1 MNRRGD
7 GSIVRHADGKRWITR
22 LQYINNEG
30 KRTSKKKTSKTYEL
44 AKNALT
50 ELRDD
55 IARELSDRKTFRDLD
70 KFYRD
75 KYVHPAKFVGGQKV
89 SGFRQKLVAVNHYL
103 DAAKHFF
110 GDMPIDE
117 ISFADLQR
125 YKEML
130 ENKPV
135 LRNGKPNRRSVADV
149 NHFLKKL
156 RRIFNVAVE
165 QDWLEKNP
173 FNRGSKLI
181 MVSLEVERTKILTS
195 NEEER
200 LLQTCVGKRK
210 HVRPIIIFAIE
221 TALRRSELQKLQWFD
236 VDLSRRQL
244 RVSSENSKTLK
255 SRLVPLSSRAIE
267 VLNEVRQTSPPRQTA
282 LVFNTGDFKHSF
294 ASACEKAKIDDL
306 HFHDLRHTA
315 ITRWLEKG
323 ISPALAMK
331 ASGHSQMKTFLRY
344 VNQSS
349 DSVFDFAMKLDRA
362 VA

>member
-1 MNRRGD
+1 MKKRD
-7 GSIVRHADGKRWITR
+7 EGSIFRHPDGKRWITR
-22 LQYINNEG
+22 LQYVTKEG

-44 AKNALT
+44 AKDALT
-50 ELRDD
+50 GLRDE

-70 KFYRD
+70 KFFRD

-89 SGFRQKLVAVNHYL
+89 SGFRQKLVAVEHYM
-103 DAAKHFF
+103 DAALDYF
-110 GDMPIDE
+110 GDQPIDE
-117 ISFADLQR
+117 ISFSDLQL
-125 YKEML
+125 YKESL
-130 ENKPV
+130 ESKPV
-135 LRNGKPNRRSVADV
+135 KRKGEDTRRSVSDV
-149 NHFLKKL
+149 NHFLKRL

-181 MVSLEVERTKILTS
+181 QVSLEVERTKILTQD
-195 NEEER
+195 EEKR
-200 LLQTCVGKRK
+200 LLEACTGKGK
-210 HVRPIIIFAIE
+210 HLRPIIIFAIE
-221 TALRRSELQKLQWFD
+221 TALRRGELQKLQWFD
-236 VDLSRRQL
+236 VDLNRRQL

-255 SRLVPLSSRAIE
+255 SRLVPLSARAIE
-267 VLNEVRQTSPPRQTA
+267 ILNEVKKSSPPGQSA
-282 LVFNTGDFKHSF
+282 LVFNTGDFKRSF
-294 ASACEKAKIDDL
+294 ATACDKAKIDDL

-349 DSVFDFAMKLDRA
+349 DSVFDFALKLDRA